1 MKKILALAMS
11 AVLCL
16 GFVACGGSE
25 TENVL
30 WLTVEDSQVEGA
42 LHVKLGRAFAE
53 KMKTEKGIDV
63 TVKRSTFSNNDYGK
77 SINTLYATGTLG
89 DVVFTYDNYA
99 PQYVQEGYFADLT
112 SYIAESEIDLT
123 LYQEDAMNSGKVLGD
138 KIAYFPR
145 SFDQVTIF
153 INNEFFEDLGMADKI
168 PTAKDGSWDW
178 WTWTELLNLCAEL
191 RTAIDENNSEA
202 QADYLYPMDANLL
215 WNAVYDPIIKS
226 FGGYTVDVATM
237 TSGLDSNN
245 PNSTAYNNTLK
256 AIEFMQGLVHNK
268 YTPNGYGA
276 FTAGNNAMAFCTRP
290 SVTSAVEE
298 GMDLS
303 FAPLPTFDEVVTGIA
318 NGTTYVGYGS
328 GGYALNASSAKKDL
342 AWEFIEFAV
351 GAEGQKIIAT
361 EGRCIPTLKSQLTEN
376 GDWTK
381 YLDGVDQ
388 SAFLFDKHTL
398 SLASFARGVKVD
410 TEFTIYSKIRSNIM
424 GELEEDKT
432 AARVASS
439 LYNQIK
445 TYIK

>member
-1 MKKILALAMS
+1 MKKFVALAMS
-11 AVLCL
+11 ALMCFGL
-16 GFVACGGSE
+16 AACGE
-25 TENVL
+25 TDGENVL

-42 LHVKLGRAFAE
+42 LHVKLGKAFAE
-53 KMKTEKGIDV
+53 KMKAEKGVDV

-77 SINTLYATGTLG
+77 SINTLFATGTLG

-99 PQYVQEGYFADLT
+99 PQYLQEGYFADLT
-112 SYIAESEIDLT
+112 SYIADGGVDLS
-123 LYQEDAMNSGKVLGD
+123 LYKEDAIASGTVLGN

-153 INNEFFEDLGMADKI
+153 INNEFFEDMGMADKI
-168 PTAKDGSWDW
+168 PTVKNGSWDW
-178 WTWTELLNLCAEL
+178 WTWTELLNLCGEL
-191 RTAIDENNSEA
+191 RAAINTNMSEA
-202 QADYLYPMDANLL
+202 QAEYYYPMDANLL

-226 FGGYTVDVATM
+226 FGGYTVDVSAM
-237 TSGLDSNN
+237 NSGLNKDN
-245 PNSTAYNNTLK
+245 PDTAAYNNTLK
-256 AIEFMQGLVHNK
+256 AIEFMQDLVHK
-268 YTPNGYGA
+268 QYTPAGYGA
-276 FTAGNNAMAFCTRP
+276 FTAGNQAMAFCTRP
-290 SVTSAVEE
+290 SVTGAVEAA
-298 GMDLS
+298 MDLS
-303 FAPLPTFDEVVTGIA
+303 FAPMPKFDEAVTGIE

-328 GGYALNASSAKKDL
+328 GGYALNAQSTKKDL
-342 AWEFIEFAV
+342 AWEFIQFAISE
-351 GAEGQKIIAT
+351 EGQKIIAS
-361 EGRCIPTLKSQLTEN
+361 EGRCIPTIKSQLTTD

-388 SAFLFDKHTL
+388 SAFLYNAHTL

-432 AARVASS
+432 AASVASA

>member
-1 MKKILALAMS
+1 MKKLLALALS
-11 AVLCL
+11 AVMCFGL
-16 GFVACGGSE
+16 ASCGEEES
-25 TENVL
+25 NVL

-42 LHVKLGRAFAE
+42 LHVKLGKAFAE
-53 KMKTEKGIDV
+53 KMKAERGIDV

-178 WTWTELLNLCAEL
+178 WTWTELLSLCQEL

-202 QADYLYPMDANLL
+202 QAEYLYPMDANLL

-237 TSGLDSNN
+237 RSGLDKNN
-245 PNSTAYNNTLK
+245 PDTAAYNNTLK
-256 AIEFMQGLVHNK
+256 AIEFMQDLVHQK

-276 FTAGNNAMAFCTRP
+276 FTAGNQAMAFCTRP
-290 SVTSAVEE
+290 SVSGAMEE

-303 FAPLPTFDEVVTGIA
+303 FAPLPTFDQAVTGIE

-328 GGYALNASSAKKDL
+328 GGYALNANSSKKDL
-342 AWEFIEFAV
+342 AWEFIQFAV
-351 GAEGQKIIAT
+351 SEEGQKIISS

-381 YLDGVDQ
+381 FLDGVDQ
-388 SAFLFDKHTL
+388 SAFLYNQHTL

-424 GELEEDKT
+424 GELEEDK
-432 AARVASS
+432 AAASVANA
-439 LYNQIK
+439 LYNQIA